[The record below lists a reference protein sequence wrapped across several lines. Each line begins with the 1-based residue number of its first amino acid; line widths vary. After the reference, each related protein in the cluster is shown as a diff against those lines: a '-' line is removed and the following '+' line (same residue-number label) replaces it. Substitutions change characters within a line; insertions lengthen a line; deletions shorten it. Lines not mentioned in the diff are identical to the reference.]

1 MADKTLNTRIQ
12 QKADTSSNWTSS
24 NPVLLR
30 GELGFETDTLK
41 FKIGNGTS
49 NYNSLEYFPA
59 VSSITIQGDGG
70 AILVDSSVPITE
82 SGTRKVSHA
91 TTAGYK
97 HIPAGGSSG
106 QVLMWSSSGT
116 ATWGTLVDDDT
127 TYTFT
132 GGTNSFTV
140 TPSNG
145 SPQTVTVTPSIG
157 VATTSSNGLMSSG
170 DKTKLNGLSNYTLP
184 AATSGAL
191 GGVRIGYSET
201 GQNYPVELNASNQ
214 MYVNVPWQNTTYT
227 YTGGT
232 NSFTVTPSN
241 GSAQTVNIT
250 PSINNATAST
260 AGLMSPGDKTKLDS
274 LHNYT
279 LPVATDTDLGGVKIG
294 YTENGRNY
302 PVELDSNNKMFVNV
316 PWVSSS
322 ITYTFT
328 GAEMGFIAT
337 PSTGEPQTVNITIP
351 DATTTEKGLMTPDDK
366 TTLNNLGSLSSF
378 VLGGD
383 SLVLKQ
389 STTNISLGT
398 KANRLLVISDGSSAK
413 TYEGVEDS
421 IILDATYTS
430 STGPATPTS
439 KVISLG
445 SGNSSYLDTNVLF
458 VGNSLGSGATGGFTN
473 CLFVGNNIS
482 RASYMSYN
490 NSAGIGQGLTI
501 CGDKQLVVGQYNASV
516 NNTLFLVGNGTSAS
530 AKSNALTVSATA
542 ITLNV
547 DTSINAPTFVDSSLT
562 VEDDFECRSNTTL
575 VDVNTRNITST
586 GNISAEGTITSGGT
600 AVALTTDIPKFYTH
614 YISLKKAGTPYV
626 DIKAT
631 IINRSSTA
639 YTLSTFLNY
648 VTSKFNSSTKQLPAT
663 GSASSTSSNF
673 TTNNIVTGMYYSASN
688 VSFYFDTCGTS
699 PTSSGSPSISGEQLS
714 MTGALTDTVVE
725 L

>member
-1 MADKTLNTRIQ
+1 MADKILDTRIQ
-12 QKADTSSNWTSS
+12 QKSDTSSNWTSS

-70 AILVDSSVPITE
+70 AILVDSSSPITE

-116 ATWGTLVDDDT
+116 ATWGSLSDDDT

-145 SPQTVTVTPSIG
+145 SPQTVNVTPSIG
-157 VATTSSNGLMSSG
+157 VATTSSNGLMSSS

-184 AATSGAL
+184 AATTGTL

-227 YTGGT
+227 YKGGT

-260 AGLMSPGDKTKLDS
+260 AGLMSPSDKTKLDG

-302 PVELDSNNKMFVNV
+302 PVELDSNNKMYVNV

-337 PSTGEPQTVNITIP
+337 PSTGDPQTVNITIP

-366 TTLNNLGSLSSF
+366 KALNNLGAF
-378 VLGGD
+378 VLGND
-383 SLVLKQ
+383 SLVLKE
-389 STTNISLGT
+389 SATNISLGS

-458 VGNSLGSGATGGFTN
+458 VGNSLGSAAIGGFTN
-473 CLFVGNNIS
+473 CLFVGNSIS
-482 RASYMSYN
+482 RAAYMSYN
-490 NSAGIGQGLTI
+490 NAAGVGRGLLIGGNQ
-501 CGDKQLVVGQYNASV
+501 QVVVGQYNTSSSNA
-516 NNTLFLVGNGTSAS
+516 LFLVGNGTSSTAR
-530 AKSNALTVSATA
+530 SNALVVSATD

-547 DTSINAPTFVDSSLT
+547 DTSINAPTFVDNSLT
-562 VEDDFECRSNTTL
+562 VEDDFECRSNATL

-586 GNISAEGTITSGGT
+586 GNISAEGTITSGG
-600 AVALTTDIPKFYTH
+600 AEVALKTDIPTYYVH
-614 YISLKKAGTPYV
+614 YIHMYRAGTPYV
-626 DIKAT
+626 NINT
-631 IINRSSTA
+631 FIINKSSTP
-639 YTLSTFLNY
+639 YTLSTFLSY
-648 VTSKFNSSTKQLPAT
+648 VVSTFNSSTKSLPSI
-663 GSASSTSSNF
+663 GSASTTTGSF
-673 TTNNIVTGMYYSASN
+673 TTSNIVTGMYYTSSN
-688 VSFYFDTCGTS
+688 ARFYFDTCGTN
-699 PTSSGSPSISGEQLS
+699 PSSGSDVMISGEQLS
-714 MTGALTDTVVE
+714 LTATLTDNVMS

>member
-1 MADKTLNTRIQ
+1 MADKILDTRIQ
-12 QKADTSSNWTSS
+12 QKSDTSSNWTSS

-49 NYNSLEYFPA
+49 HYNSLDYFPA

-70 AILVDSSVPITE
+70 AILVDSSSPITE

-116 ATWGTLVDDDT
+116 ATWGTLADDDT

-145 SPQTVTVTPSIG
+145 SPQTVNVTPSIG
-157 VATTSSNGLMSSG
+157 VATTSSNGLMSSS

-227 YTGGT
+227 FTGGT
-232 NSFTVTPSN
+232 NSFTVTPRN

-250 PSINNATAST
+250 PSINNATTST
-260 AGLMSPGDKTKLDS
+260 AGLMSSSDKTKLDS

-279 LPVATDTDLGGVKIG
+279 LPVATDDVLGGVKVG
-294 YTENGRNY
+294 YTENGKNY

-322 ITYTFT
+322 VTYTFE
-328 GAEMGFIAT
+328 GIEMGFTAT
-337 PSTGEPQTVNITIP
+337 PSNGAPQTVNITIP

-366 TTLNNLGSLSSF
+366 KTLNNLGAF
-378 VLGGD
+378 VLGDD

-398 KANRLLVISDGSSAK
+398 KANRLLVISDGSSTK

-421 IILDATYTS
+421 IILDATYDS

-439 KVISLG
+439 KIISLG
-445 SGNSSYLDTNVLF
+445 TGNSSYLDTSVLF
-458 VGNSLGSGATGGFTN
+458 VGNSLGSTAVGGFNN

-482 RASYMSYN
+482 RAAYMSYAN
-490 NSAGIGQGLTI
+490 AAGIGQGLIIGGNQQT
-501 CGDKQLVVGQYNASV
+501 VVGQYNASSS
-516 NNTLFLVGNGTSAS
+516 NALFLVGKGTSSTAR
-530 AKSNALTVSATA
+530 SNAFVVTSSD

-547 DTSINAPTFVDSSLT
+547 DTSINAPTFVDNNLT
-562 VEDDFECRSNTTL
+562 VENDFECRSNATL

-600 AVALTTDIPKFYTH
+600 AVALTTDIPKFYVH

-626 DIKAT
+626 NINTT

-648 VTSKFNSSTKQLPAT
+648 VTSNFTSTTKHLPAT
-663 GSASSTSSNF
+663 GSASNTSGDF
-673 TTNNIVTGMYYSASN
+673 TTNNIVKGMYYSDRNA
-688 VSFYFDTCGTS
+688 SFYFDTCGTS
-699 PTSSGSPSISGEQLS
+699 PTSSGSPTISGGQLS
-714 MTGALTDTVVE
+714 TAGTLTDTVVG

>member
-1 MADKTLNTRIQ
+1 MANKILDTRIQ
-12 QKADTSSNWTSS
+12 QKSDTSSNWTSS

-116 ATWGTLVDDDT
+116 ATWGNLEDDDT
-127 TYTFT
+127 TYTFK
-132 GGTNSFTV
+132 GGTNSF
-140 TPSNG
+140 
-145 SPQTVTVTPSIG
+145 
-157 VATTSSNGLMSSG
+157 
-170 DKTKLNGLSNYTLP
+170 K
-184 AATSGAL
+184 
-191 GGVRIGYSET
+191 
-201 GQNYPVELNASNQ
+201 
-214 MYVNVPWQNTTYT
+214 
-227 YTGGT
+227 
-232 NSFTVTPSN
+232 VTPSN

-250 PSINNATAST
+250 PSINNATTST
-260 AGLMSPGDKTKLDS
+260 AGLMSPSDKTKLDS

-279 LPVATDTDLGGVKIG
+279 LPVATGDTLGGVKIG
-294 YTENGRNY
+294 YTENGKNY

-316 PWVSSS
+316 PWTSSS
-322 ITYTFT
+322 ITYTFAGT
-328 GAEMGFIAT
+328 EMGFIAT
-337 PSTGEPQTVNITIP
+337 PSTGDPQTVNITIP

-366 TTLNNLGSLSSF
+366 KALNNLGAF
-378 VLGGD
+378 VLGDD

-398 KANRLLVISDGSSAK
+398 KANRLLVISDDSSAK

-430 STGPATPTS
+430 SIEPATPTS

-445 SGNSSYLDTNVLF
+445 SGNSSYLDINVLF
-458 VGNSLGSGATGGFTN
+458 VGNSLGSGTTGSFNN

-482 RASYMSYN
+482 RAAYMSYAN
-490 NSAGIGQGLTI
+490 AAGIGQGLI
-501 CGDKQLVVGQYNASV
+501 IGGNQQVVVGKYNDSSSNA
-516 NNTLFLVGNGTSAS
+516 LFLVGKGTSSTAR
-530 AKSNALTVSATA
+530 SNAFIVSATD

-547 DTSINAPTFVDSSLT
+547 DTTINAPTFVDNSLT
-562 VEDDFECRSNTTL
+562 VEDDFECRSNATL

-586 GNISAEGTITSGGT
+586 GNISAEGTITSGG
-600 AVALTTDIPKFYTH
+600 AEVALKTDIPTYYVH
-614 YISLKKAGTPYV
+614 YIHMRREGTPYV
-626 DIKAT
+626 NINT
-631 IINRSSTA
+631 FIINKSSTP
-639 YTLSTFLNY
+639 YTLSTFLSY
-648 VTSKFNSSTKQLPAT
+648 VVNKFYSSAESLPSTGAASTTT
-663 GSASSTSSNF
+663 GSF
-673 TTNNIVTGMYYSASN
+673 TTNNIVTGMYYISSTS
-688 VSFYFDTCGTS
+688 SFYFDTCGTN
-699 PTSSGSPSISGEQLS
+699 PSSGSDVMISEAQLS
-714 MTGALTDTVVE
+714 STATLTDNVMR

>member
-59 VSSITIQGDGG
+59 VSSITIEGDGG
-70 AILVDSSVPITE
+70 AILLDSSTPITE
-82 SGTRKVSHA
+82 SGTRKISHA
-91 TTAGYK
+91 TAAGYK

-106 QVLMWSSSGT
+106 QVLIWSSSGT
-116 ATWGTLVDDDT
+116 AAWGTLADDNT

-132 GGTNSFTV
+132 SGTNGFTV

-145 SPQTVTVTPSIG
+145 NAQTVTVTPSIA
-157 VATTSSNGLMSSG
+157 VATTSANGLMSSS

-184 AATSGAL
+184 AATSGTL
-191 GGVRIGYSET
+191 GGVRIGYTET

-214 MYVNVPWQNTTYT
+214 MYVNVPWKNTTYT
-227 YTGGT
+227 FAGT
-232 NSFTVTPSN
+232 EMGFTVTPST
-241 GSAQTVNIT
+241 GS
-250 PSINNATAST
+250 
-260 AGLMSPGDKTKLDS
+260 
-274 LHNYT
+274 
-279 LPVATDTDLGGVKIG
+279 
-294 YTENGRNY
+294 
-302 PVELDSNNKMFVNV
+302 
-316 PWVSSS
+316 
-322 ITYTFT
+322 
-328 GAEMGFIAT
+328 
-337 PSTGEPQTVNITIP
+337 PQTVSIDIP
-351 DATTTEKGLMTPDDK
+351 DASTTEKGLMTPDDK
-366 TTLNNLGSLSSF
+366 TILNNLGSLSSF
-378 VLGGD
+378 VLSAD

-398 KANRLLVISDGSSAK
+398 KANRLLVISDGNSAK

-430 STGPATPTS
+430 SIGPATPTS

-458 VGNSLGSGATGGFTN
+458 VGNSLGSGAAGGFSN

-482 RASYMSYN
+482 RTSYMSYN

-530 AKSNALTVSATA
+530 AKSNALTVSATDV
-542 ITLNV
+542 TLNV
-547 DTSINAPTFVDSSLT
+547 DTTINAPTFVDNSLT

-575 VDVNTRNITST
+575 VNVTANNITSS
-586 GNISAEGTITSGGT
+586 GNISATGTITSGGT
-600 AVALTTDIPKFYTH
+600 AVALTTDIPKFYVH

-626 DIKAT
+626 NINTT

-639 YTLSTFLNY
+639 YTLSTFLSY
-648 VTSKFNSSTKQLPAT
+648 VTSNFTSSTKYLSAT
-663 GSASSTSSNF
+663 GSASNGTNNF
-673 TTNNIVTGMYYSASN
+673 TTNNIVKGMYYNSSN
-688 VSFYFDTCGTS
+688 SSFYFDTCGLS
-699 PTSSGSPSISGEQLS
+699 PTSSSAPSVMGSQIST
-714 MTGALTDTVVE
+714 TGTLTDTVVE

>member
-41 FKIGNGTS
+41 FKMGNGTS

-70 AILVDSSVPITE
+70 AILVDSSAPITE

-116 ATWGTLVDDDT
+116 ATWGSLSDDDT

-145 SPQTVTVTPSIG
+145 SPQTVNVTPSIG
-157 VATTSSNGLMSSG
+157 VATTSSNGLMSSS

-227 YTGGT
+227 YKGGT

-241 GSAQTVNIT
+241 GEA
-250 PSINNATAST
+250 
-260 AGLMSPGDKTKLDS
+260 
-274 LHNYT
+274 
-279 LPVATDTDLGGVKIG
+279 
-294 YTENGRNY
+294 
-302 PVELDSNNKMFVNV
+302 
-316 PWVSSS
+316 
-322 ITYTFT
+322 
-328 GAEMGFIAT
+328 
-337 PSTGEPQTVNITIP
+337 QTVNITIP
-351 DATTTEKGLMTPDDK
+351 DATTAEKGLMTPDDK
-366 TTLNNLGSLSSF
+366 TTLDNLGAF
-378 VLGGD
+378 VLGND
-383 SLVLKQ
+383 SLVLKR

-430 STGPATPTS
+430 SIGPATPTS

-458 VGNSLGSGATGGFTN
+458 VGNSLGSGAAGDFTN

-482 RASYMSYN
+482 RASYMSYH

-530 AKSNALTVSATA
+530 ARSNALTVSATD

-547 DTSINAPTFVDSSLT
+547 DTSINAPTFVDNSLT
-562 VEDDFECRSNTTL
+562 VEDNLECRGTTTL

-600 AVALTTDIPKFYTH
+600 AVALTTDIPKFYVH

-626 DIKAT
+626 DINTT

-648 VTSKFNSSTKQLPAT
+648 VTYNFTSNAKCLPAT
-663 GSASSTSSNF
+663 GSASNTSGDF
-673 TTNNIVTGMYYSASN
+673 TTNNIVKGMYYYAVN

-699 PTSSGSPSISGEQLS
+699 PTSSGDPSISGEQLS

>member
-70 AILVDSSVPITE
+70 AILVDSSAPITE

-91 TTAGYK
+91 TTSGYK

-116 ATWGTLVDDDT
+116 VTWGTLADDDT

-140 TPSNG
+140 KPSNG
-145 SPQTVTVTPSIG
+145 SPQTVNVTPSIG
-157 VATTSSNGLMSSG
+157 VATTSSNGLMSSS

-227 YTGGT
+227 YKGGT

-241 GSAQTVNIT
+241 GNAQTVNIT

-260 AGLMSPGDKTKLDS
+260 AGLMSPSDKTKLDS

-279 LPVATDTDLGGVKIG
+279 LPVATDTNLGGVKIG

-322 ITYTFT
+322 ITYNFT
-328 GAEMGFIAT
+328 GAEMGFTVT
-337 PSTGEPQTVNITIP
+337 PSNGEAQTVNITIP

-366 TTLNNLGSLSSF
+366 KTLDNLGAF
-378 VLGGD
+378 VLGDD
-383 SLVLKQ
+383 SLVLKR

-430 STGPATPTS
+430 STSTATPTS

-445 SGNSSYLDTNVLF
+445 TGNASYLDTNVLF
-458 VGNSLGSGATGGFTN
+458 VGTSLGSTSTGGFNN

-482 RASYMSYN
+482 RAAYMSYSN
-490 NSAGIGQGLTI
+490 AAGIGQGLTI

-530 AKSNALTVSATA
+530 ARSNALTVSATD

-547 DTSINAPTFVDSSLT
+547 DTSINAPTFVDNSLT
-562 VEDDFECRSNTTL
+562 VENDFECRSNATL

-600 AVALTTDIPKFYTH
+600 AVALTTDIPKFYVH

-626 DIKAT
+626 DINTT

-639 YTLSTFLNY
+639 YTLSTFLNH
-648 VTSKFNSSTKQLPAT
+648 VTSNFTSTTKHLPAT
-663 GSASSTSSNF
+663 GSASNTSSNF
-673 TTNNIVTGMYYSASN
+673 TTNNIVKGMYYSASS

-699 PTSSGSPSISGEQLS
+699 PTSSGDLSISGEQLS

>member
-59 VSSITIQGDGG
+59 VSSITIEGDGG
-70 AILVDSSVPITE
+70 AILLDSSTPITE
-82 SGTRKVSHA
+82 SGTRKISHA

-97 HIPAGGSSG
+97 HIPTGGSSG
-106 QVLMWSSSGT
+106 QVLIWSSSGT
-116 ATWGTLVDDDT
+116 AAWGTLADNNT
-127 TYTFT
+127 TYTFA
-132 GGTNSFTV
+132 GGTNGFTV

-145 SPQTVTVTPSIG
+145 NAQTVTVTPSIA
-157 VATTSSNGLMSSG
+157 VATTSANGLMSSS

-191 GGVRIGYSET
+191 GGVRIGYTET

-214 MYVNVPWQNTTYT
+214 MYVNVPWKNTTYT
-227 YTGGT
+227 FAGT
-232 NSFTVTPSN
+232 EMGFTVTPST
-241 GSAQTVNIT
+241 GS
-250 PSINNATAST
+250 
-260 AGLMSPGDKTKLDS
+260 
-274 LHNYT
+274 
-279 LPVATDTDLGGVKIG
+279 
-294 YTENGRNY
+294 
-302 PVELDSNNKMFVNV
+302 
-316 PWVSSS
+316 
-322 ITYTFT
+322 
-328 GAEMGFIAT
+328 
-337 PSTGEPQTVNITIP
+337 PQTVSINIP
-351 DATTTEKGLMTPDDK
+351 DASTTEKGLMTPDDK

-378 VLGGD
+378 VLGDD

-430 STGPATPTS
+430 SIGPATPTS

-445 SGNSSYLDTNVLF
+445 SGNSSYLDTSVLF
-458 VGNSLGSGATGGFTN
+458 VGNSLGSSAAGGFSN
-473 CLFVGNNIS
+473 CLLVGSNIS
-482 RASYMSYN
+482 RTSYMSYN

-530 AKSNALTVSATA
+530 ARSNALAVSATGV
-542 ITLNV
+542 TLNV
-547 DTSINAPTFVDSSLT
+547 DTTINAPTFVDNSLT

-575 VDVNTRNITST
+575 VNVTANNITSS
-586 GNISAEGTITSGGT
+586 GNISATGTITSGGT
-600 AVALTTDIPKFYTH
+600 AVALTTDIPKFYVH

-626 DIKAT
+626 NINTT

-639 YTLSTFLNY
+639 YTLSTFLSY
-648 VTSKFNSSTKQLPAT
+648 VTSNFTSSTKHLPAT
-663 GSASSTSSNF
+663 GSASNGTNNF
-673 TTNNIVTGMYYSASN
+673 TTNNIVKGMYYSSSN
-688 VSFYFDTCGTS
+688 SSFYFDTCGLS
-699 PTSSGSPSISGEQLS
+699 PTSSSAPSVMGSQLS
-714 MTGALTDTVVE
+714 TTGTLTDTVVE

>member
-49 NYNSLEYFPA
+49 NYSSLEYFPA

-70 AILVDSSVPITE
+70 AILVDSSSPITE

-116 ATWGTLVDDDT
+116 ATWGSLSDDDT

-145 SPQTVTVTPSIG
+145 SPQTVSVTPSIG
-157 VATTSSNGLMSSG
+157 VATTSSNGLMSSS

-227 YTGGT
+227 FTGGT
-232 NSFTVTPSN
+232 NKFTVTPKN

-316 PWVSSS
+316 PWVSSG
-322 ITYTFT
+322 ITYTFEGT
-328 GAEMGFIAT
+328 EMGFTVT
-337 PSTGEPQTVNITIP
+337 PSNGEAQTVNITIP
-351 DATTTEKGLMTPDDK
+351 DATTAEKGLMTPDDK
-366 TTLNNLGSLSSF
+366 KALNNLGAF
-378 VLGGD
+378 VLGDD
-383 SLVLKQ
+383 SLVLKE
-389 STTNISLGT
+389 SATNISLGT

-413 TYEGVEDS
+413 TYEGVKDS
-421 IILDATYTS
+421 IILDSTYS
-430 STGPATPTS
+430 SSIGPATPS
-439 KVISLG
+439 KHIISLG
-445 SGNSSYLDTNVLF
+445 TGNASYLDTNVLF
-458 VGNSLGSGATGGFTN
+458 VGASLGSASVGGFNN

-482 RASYMSYN
+482 RAAYISYSN
-490 NSAGIGQGLTI
+490 AAGIGQGLLI
-501 CGDKQLVVGQYNASV
+501 GGNQQLVVGQYNASSS
-516 NNTLFLVGNGTSAS
+516 NALFLVGKGTSAS
-530 AKSNALTVSATA
+530 ARSNALAVSATD

-547 DTSINAPTFVDSSLT
+547 DTTINAPTFVDNSLT
-562 VEDDFECRSNTTL
+562 VENNLECRSTTTL

-586 GNISAEGTITSGGT
+586 GNISATGTITSGGA
-600 AVALTTDIPKFYTH
+600 AVALTTDIPKFYVH
-614 YISLKKAGTPYV
+614 YISLVKTGTPYV
-626 DIKAT
+626 NMNT
-631 IINRSSTA
+631 FIINKSSTP

-648 VTSKFNSSTKQLPAT
+648 VVSKFTSSTKVLPST
-663 GSASSTSSNF
+663 GSASSTTGSF
-673 TTNNIVTGMYYSASN
+673 TTNNIIKGMYYISSTSN
-688 VSFYFDTCGTS
+688 FYFDTCGTS
-699 PTSSGSPSISGEQLS
+699 PSSGSDIMISGEQLS
-714 MTGALTDTVVE
+714 STAALTDNVIS

>member
-70 AILVDSSVPITE
+70 AILVDSSAPITE

-106 QVLMWSSSGT
+106 QVLIWSSSGT
-116 ATWGTLVDDDT
+116 ATWGTLADDDT

-145 SPQTVTVTPSIG
+145 SPQTVNVTPSIG
-157 VATTSSNGLMSSG
+157 VATTSSNGLMSSS

-184 AATSGAL
+184 AATTGAL

-227 YTGGT
+227 FTGGT
-232 NSFTVTPSN
+232 NKFTVTPSN

-250 PSINNATAST
+250 PSINNATTST
-260 AGLMSPGDKTKLDS
+260 AGLMSSSDKTKLDG

-302 PVELDSNNKMFVNV
+302 PVELDSDNRMFVNV
-316 PWVSSS
+316 PWTSSS
-322 ITYTFT
+322 ITYTFAGT
-328 GAEMGFIAT
+328 EMGFTVT
-337 PSTGEPQTVNITIP
+337 PSNGEAQTVNITIP

-366 TTLNNLGSLSSF
+366 KALNNLGAF
-378 VLGGD
+378 VLGND

-389 STTNISLGT
+389 STTNISLGS

-458 VGNSLGSGATGGFTN
+458 VGNSLGSSSAGAFNN

-482 RASYMSYN
+482 RAAYMSYAN
-490 NSAGIGQGLTI
+490 AAGIGQGLIIGGNQQT
-501 CGDKQLVVGQYNASV
+501 VVGKYNTSSSDA
-516 NNTLFLVGNGTSAS
+516 LFLVGKGTSAS
-530 AKSNALTVSATA
+530 ARSNAFIVSATD

-547 DTSINAPTFVDSSLT
+547 DTSINAPTFVDNSLT
-562 VEDDFECRSNTTL
+562 VENDFECRSNATL

-600 AVALTTDIPKFYTH
+600 AVALTTDIPKFYVH

-626 DIKAT
+626 DINTT

-639 YTLSTFLNY
+639 YTLSTFLSY
-648 VTSKFNSSTKQLPAT
+648 VTSNFTSTTKYLPAT
-663 GSASSTSSNF
+663 GSASNTSSNF
-673 TTNNIVTGMYYSASN
+673 TTNNIVKGMYYSVSS

-699 PTSSGSPSISGEQLS
+699 PTSSGDPSISGEQLS